1 MDGNEDSQ
9 ASDGEAQGK
18 PPPDRRSEPRP
29 EQRIGPGLH
38 IVATPIGNLRD
49 ITLRALDVLR
59 AVDLIACEDTRVF
72 ARLAN
77 HYRIAVP
84 TVSYSDATQDASEPR
99 LLRALAEG
107 KRVALVSD
115 AGMPLISDPGYR
127 LVRAAVAGGH
137 VVTAAP
143 GPSAVPMA
151 LAVAGLPTDRFYFGG
166 FLPTKPGE
174 RRRAIAEAAQVPA
187 TLVFFEAPHRL
198 AASLADLAELLGER
212 PAAVA
217 RELTKMFEEVRRAS
231 LTELAA
237 HYAAQA
243 EVRGEIVLVI
253 APPGEAAAPP
263 GEALDAALRQAMAS
277 ASVKDAAAEIA
288 ARFGLKR
295 RDVYAR
301 ALELKRKG

>member
-1 MDGNEDSQ
+1 
-9 ASDGEAQGK
+9 
-18 PPPDRRSEPRP
+18 
-29 EQRIGPGLH
+29 
-38 IVATPIGNLRD
+38 
-49 ITLRALDVLR
+49 
-59 AVDLIACEDTRVF
+59 
-72 ARLAN
+72 
-77 HYRIAVP
+77 
-84 TVSYSDATQDASEPR
+84 VSYSDATQDASEPR

-137 VVTAAP
+137 PVTAAP

-151 LAVAGLPTDRFYFGG
+151 LALAGLPTERFYFGG
-166 FLPTKPGE
+166 FLPAKSGE
-174 RRRAIAEAAQVPA
+174 RRRAIAVAAQVPA

-198 AASLADLAELLGER
+198 AASLADLADLLGER

-217 RELTKMFEEVRRAS
+217 RELTKLFEEMRRAP
-231 LTELAA
+231 LRELAA

-253 APPGEAAAPP
+253 GPPGEAAAPS
-263 GEALDAALRQAMAS
+263 GDALDAALRQAMAS

-301 ALELKRKG
+301 ALELKRKGES